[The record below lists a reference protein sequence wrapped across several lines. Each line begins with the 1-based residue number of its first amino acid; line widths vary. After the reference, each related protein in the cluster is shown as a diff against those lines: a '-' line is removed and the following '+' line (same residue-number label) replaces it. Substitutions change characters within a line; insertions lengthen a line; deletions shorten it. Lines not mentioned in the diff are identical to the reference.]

1 MVHSAAPLQRAY
13 FGAFALALALCWSPL
28 NLLGYLAPFAV
39 LAWLIVGSN
48 DGWLGA
54 RLLACLACLGLVIA
68 ARGLLQDDFVLH
80 SAALSVLTLGTA
92 IFIIAVPSSALS
104 DGSTHERIMRLI
116 PPFVLLQAALGLIQ
130 AFYGAAT
137 TGSFDVSNGDYVEG
151 TIHPSLESERA
162 FSNVMF
168 ASNMAF
174 MLVGL
179 VPGVLRS
186 RRGWLALAVG
196 ALAFILASVLHVFLF
211 LLLAAGMAYLLFRP
225 RLPGG
230 VIRVILIL
238 LAIGV
243 PLFAYRVLARNFAI
257 IPSVIAVFGESPK
270 ARFTVRVVE
279 RLPESSPWAPMI
291 GEGPGQL
298 GSRASLIGTGL
309 YFGTPK
315 NPRDLPFLPEGMSKA
330 FRTYAMDLWWE
341 FSNNPYYGSTQ
352 QPFSSWLSLYA
363 EWGILAVLFVIAA
376 TAYVLLRALRSAV
389 NEEQR
394 AVGFSFATGVL
405 LLVLL
410 GVQENYWEV
419 PQAILIGV
427 MLLKLQY
434 GLLIS
439 RSRHEPLLARALADS
454 S

>member
-1 MVHSAAPLQRAY
+1 MIDSSTPLQRAY
-13 FGAFALALALCWSPL
+13 FGAFAVALALCWSPL
-28 NLLGYLAPFAV
+28 NLLGYLAPYAV

-48 DGWLGA
+48 DGWLAA
-54 RLLACLACLGLVIA
+54 RLAGCLASLGLVIA
-68 ARGLLQDDFVLH
+68 LRGLVQEDFVLH
-80 SAALSVLTLGTA
+80 SAALSMLTLGTA
-92 IFIIAVPSSALS
+92 IFVVAVPSSALA
-104 DGSTHERIMRLI
+104 GTQTHERIMRVI
-116 PPFVLLQAALGLIQ
+116 PPFVLAQAALGLVQ

-168 ASNMAF
+168 ASNMGF

-179 VPGVLRS
+179 VPGVLNA
-186 RRGWLALAVG
+186 RRGWLALAIG
-196 ALAFILASVLHVFLF
+196 SLAFILASVLHVFLF
-211 LLLAAGMAYLLFRP
+211 LLIAAGMAYVLFRP

-230 VIRVILIL
+230 VIRAVMIL
-238 LAIGV
+238 LVIGV
-243 PLFAYRVLARNFAI
+243 PLLAYRVLERNFAI
-257 IPSVIAVFGESPK
+257 IPSVIAVFGETPK
-270 ARFTVRVVE
+270 ARFTARVVE
-279 RLPESSPWAPMI
+279 RLPERNPWAPVI

-315 NPRDLPFLPEGMSKA
+315 NPRDVPLLPEGMSNA
-330 FRTYAMDLWWE
+330 FNTYAMDLWWE

-363 EWGILAVLFVIAA
+363 EWGIFAVLIVLAA
-376 TAYVLLRALRSAV
+376 TAYVLLRARQNARTD
-389 NEEQR
+389 EQR
-394 AVGFSFATGVL
+394 AIGFSFGTGVL

-410 GVQENYWEV
+410 GVQENYWEI

-439 RSRHEPLLARALADS
+439 RSTGEPHEAGKAAHLH
-454 S
+454 